1 MDMWTGHN
9 RQDLVRTLK
18 CVYDAVMAVS
28 LQGGG
33 CMPYFGDIFEIWIGK
48 ARDAIFWELYA
59 TLLEACILFESD
71 IHLRIFGAVSGSAP

>member
-1 MDMWTGHN
+1 
-9 RQDLVRTLK
+9 
-18 CVYDAVMAVS
+18 
-28 LQGGG
+28 
-33 CMPYFGDIFEIWIGK
+33 MPYFGDIFEIWIGK